1 MSGLAFRREGLLR
14 PVFRRG
20 FSFAFYP
27 HMRQEMCF
35 LNISMA
41 GIDHSMAGID
51 IRQRFSLAKSR
62 QQQILQALFHMEM
75 VEGAVLLSTCN
86 RTEIYLSCREGFSPD
101 PFALFCQAAN
111 LPFEDCQGLYK
122 VRRGEECFDHL
133 CLLGSGA
140 LSQIWGED
148 QIITQ
153 VKNAITLAR
162 EEHCADSLLEVFFRT
177 AVTAAKKIKTT
188 LRFTRSEAS
197 VATKT
202 LEILQNAPDAPRNVL
217 VIGNGE
223 IGRLVCSRL
232 LEQGFSVSMTLRQ
245 YKHGQIQ
252 VPEGAESFDYALRYQ
267 EMPRFD
273 ALVSATSSPH
283 YTVDW
288 AEFSRLAKA
297 PRYLIDLAVPRD
309 IDPACGEKAALYN
322 IDTLGREEFTRERAV
337 LLQQAQE
344 IVEKYRQDLH
354 KWESYRAQRVS
365 GC

>member
-1 MSGLAFRREGLLR
+1 
-14 PVFRRG
+14 
-20 FSFAFYP
+20 
-27 HMRQEMCF
+27 
-35 LNISMA
+35 MA

-188 LRFTRSEAS
+188 LRFTR
-197 VATKT
+197 
-202 LEILQNAPDAPRNVL
+202 
-217 VIGNGE
+217 
-223 IGRLVCSRL
+223 
-232 LEQGFSVSMTLRQ
+232 
-245 YKHGQIQ
+245 
-252 VPEGAESFDYALRYQ
+252 
-267 EMPRFD
+267 
-273 ALVSATSSPH
+273 
-283 YTVDW
+283 
-288 AEFSRLAKA
+288 
-297 PRYLIDLAVPRD
+297 
-309 IDPACGEKAALYN
+309 
-322 IDTLGREEFTRERAV
+322 
-337 LLQQAQE
+337 
-344 IVEKYRQDLH
+344 
-354 KWESYRAQRVS
+354 
-365 GC
+365 